1 MKLKISL
8 LLSLILN
15 SPISGHQEL
24 RSIEFFVYSQ
34 SRLEGLHFRTLQK
47 NPRTDPVQ
55 IRPIPIKSHYLH
67 STGPYAYYGTPELSF
82 FHANSKQELA
92 NLKLKA
98 DTPTKLLVFLDNPD
112 YGIAANALRYR
123 IVPFS
128 LNPQRAVAGQ
138 LSFLNLSGLQ
148 VVAKVNDHILHLKPN
163 SQLSCRSESHVELQI
178 ALAGP
183 QGPMDSRLEKAL
195 SAARK
200 FCPSYAPFS
209 TSPHRVEP
217 TGYSPNSIRS
227 SALTR
232 IGRVTST
239 LISGRRARAILRPQV
254 HKRPGKITRR
264 SI

>member
-163 SQLSCRSESHVELQI
+163 SQLSCRSESQVELQI

-183 QGPMDSRLEKAL
+183 QGQWILGWKKRFQLPEN
-195 SAARK
+195 SAQAMLFFPPVLAGSSQLDVRRIQ
-200 FCPSYAPFS
+200 FEVQPSP
-209 TSPHRVEP
+209 EL
-217 TGYSPNSIRS
+217 GE
-227 SALTR
+227 
-232 IGRVTST
+232 
-239 LISGRRARAILRPQV
+239 
-254 HKRPGKITRR
+254 
-264 SI
+264 